1 VRYPQ
6 RRARLWQI
14 GGAAFAAGSF
24 VGLLAGPPF
33 FSFALTI
40 TILIV
45 SGGGMAF
52 AVAIR
57 AAGMTSDE
65 TSERVYRKCVRF
77 LLVAAATVAA
87 FAGYCL
93 SGLLLRGAVPGI

>member
-1 VRYPQ
+1 MRYRQDGP
-6 RRARLWQI
+6 RLWQI
-14 GGAAFAAGSF
+14 GGGAFLGGSF
-24 VGLLAGPPF
+24 VGLVAGPPF
-33 FSFALTI
+33 FSFALTL

-52 AVAIR
+52 AVAMR

-65 TSERVYRKCVRF
+65 ASDRVYRKCVRF
-77 LLVAAATVAA
+77 VLVAAATVAA

-93 SGLLLRGAVPGI
+93 SGLLLRGAVPAM

>member
-1 VRYPQ
+1 VRDPQ
-6 RRARLWQI
+6 NRTRLWQI
-14 GGAAFAAGSF
+14 GGGAFIAGSF
-24 VGLLAGPPF
+24 VGLIAGPPF
-33 FSFALTI
+33 FPFALAL

-57 AAGMTSDE
+57 AAGMTGDEASDH
-65 TSERVYRKCVRF
+65 VYQKCVRF
-77 LLVAAATVAA
+77 LVVAAAMVAA

-93 SGLLLRGAVPGI
+93 SGLLLRGAVPAL

>member
-6 RRARLWQI
+6 DRPRLWQLG
-14 GGAAFAAGSF
+14 GGAFVAGSF
-24 VGLLAGPPF
+24 VGLLAGPSF
-33 FSFALTI
+33 FPFALTL

-45 SGGGMAF
+45 SGGGIAF

-65 TSERVYRKCVRF
+65 ASDRVYRKCVRF
-77 LLVAAATVAA
+77 LLVAAVTVAA

-93 SGLLLRGAVPGI
+93 SGLLLRGAVPAL

>member
-1 VRYPQ
+1 M
-6 RRARLWQI
+6 RLWQI
-14 GGAAFAAGSF
+14 GGGAFLAGSLL
-24 VGLLAGPPF
+24 GLVAGPSF
-33 FSFALTI
+33 FPFALAA

-65 TSERVYRKCVRF
+65 ANRYVYEKCVRF
-77 LLVAAATVAA
+77 LLVAAASVAA

-93 SGLLLRGAVPGI
+93 SGLLLRGAVPAF